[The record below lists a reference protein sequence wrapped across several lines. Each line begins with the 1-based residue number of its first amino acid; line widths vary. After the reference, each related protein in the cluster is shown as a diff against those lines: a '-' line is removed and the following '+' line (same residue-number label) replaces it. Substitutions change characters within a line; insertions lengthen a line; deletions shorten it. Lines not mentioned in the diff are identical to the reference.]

1 MLDLA
6 SSSFNPEILYISDGY
21 FDVNREVPSHYHDSI
36 EISVILEGPTCYYI
50 NEKAHFVDTGDII
63 ILNPYTSHYERQKEG
78 KSHHMHLGLDNFQF
92 LGYDKNV
99 IPVVSPII
107 KNTPSSTLNH
117 IINRLLEEK
126 NTARPFQEL
135 TIKSLAAE
143 FLAFILREIAEQN
156 LAICPLNQKDKDTTV
171 LANSIKYYL
180 EAHHS
185 EDISLDSLSSSMY
198 VSPTYMSKLFKKET
212 GDSPIN
218 YLIKVRMEKAK
229 VLLTDDSLSI
239 KEIATSVGYQD
250 AYHFSKLFKKY
261 AGVSPRV
268 YQKEPKKGL

>member
-21 FDVNREVPSHYHDSI
+21 FDVTREVPYHYHDSI
-36 EISVILEGPTCYYI
+36 EIGIILKGPTNYYI
-50 NEKAHFVDTGDII
+50 NDKSYVVDTGDII
-63 ILNPYTSHYERQKEG
+63 ILNPYTSHYEKQEEG
-78 KSHHMHLGLDNFQF
+78 ISHHMHLGLDNFQF
-92 LGYDKNV
+92 LGYEKNV

-107 KNTPSSTLNH
+107 KNAPSSTFNH

-126 NTARPFQEL
+126 DTVKPFQEL
-135 TIKSLAAE
+135 TIKLLAAE
-143 FLAFILREIAEQN
+143 LLAFILREIAEQD
-156 LAICPLNQKDKDTTV
+156 LAIAPINQKEKDTTV

-180 EAHHS
+180 EVHHS

-198 VSPTYMSKLFKKET
+198 VSPTYLSKLFKKET

-229 VLLTDDSLSI
+229 VLLTDNSLSI

-261 AGVSPRV
+261 AGISPRD
-268 YQKEPKKGL
+268 YQNKKKR